1 MKTGGSMAKM
11 NARSTLEEIKK
22 WLQERLEN
30 GVDCPCCG
38 QFAKIYKRKLN
49 SSMARGLIVLVKL
62 NRRDP
67 IHIPSVFTEYRV
79 CASNDGALLRH
90 WNLIEEVPGV
100 RDDGSARVGYYLV
113 TDLGRKF
120 VAGKVRVPAYAYIYN
135 SKLLH
140 LDDEETVNIRE
151 ALGERFHYEELMNAK
166 IVRTWGHNEM
176 RKA

>member
-1 MKTGGSMAKM
+1 MKKPTDL
-11 NARSTLEEIKK
+11 STLLESKN
-22 WLQERLEN
+22 WLRARLED

-90 WNLIEEVPGV
+90 WNLIEEIPGV
-100 RDDGSARVGYYLV
+100 RDDGSTRVGYYIV

-120 VAGKVRVPAYAYIYN
+120 AAGKVRVPAYAYIYN
-135 SKLLH
+135 SDLLR
-140 LDDEETVNIRE
+140 LDDEETVDIRG
-151 ALGERFHYEELMNAK
+151 ALGERFHYEELMSAK
-166 IVRTWGHNEM
+166 IVRTWGHNEL
-176 RKA
+176 RKTAR